1 MIFTSK
7 KSVQVIASDLSSLQT
22 QHSTM
27 LSKLEDYKRKDLEL
41 GHRLLKVWIQV
52 LYQLYCFAGIFLLF
66 VISFCREMWL
76 LKKLIQKS
84 TIIRIPLIFPSSLN
98 ILSSI
103 ESGMSFLQNNPRKSN
118 FALVKERKS

>member
-1 MIFTSK
+1 MVMIFASK

-52 LYQLYCFAGIFLLF
+52 LYQLYCFAGICLLF
-66 VISFCREMWL
+66 FISFCREMWL

-84 TIIRIPLIFPSSLN
+84 AIIRIPLIFPSSFK
-98 ILSSI
+98 ILSSS
-103 ESGMSFLQNNPRKSN
+103 ESGMTFLQNIRKSN
-118 FALVKERKS
+118 FD